1 MASYIFQKPWLW
13 SDLASSYYRG
23 SLVLYNAL
31 LPARKVNVSQLIQPL
46 HLFIDTY
53 FLTRSLSAP
62 HQAAIAK
69 SFSYTLI
76 ALYSLNLGIIEVVE
90 GDPKENS
97 PEFVIWNYTPKVLAI
112 MNAALIILG
121 TKERPMRTVAY
132 TAAVV
137 TFALDY
143 YEKLPSRI
151 SQVWDYMPW
160 ACHAL
165 NLYDGDRISA
175 VVAISRK
182 ALEWY
187 GAMPW
192 VSNVLIF
199 HQGISIWAGI
209 GLSILRYHYYKRL

>member
-23 SLVLYNAL
+23 SLVISNAL
-31 LPARKVNVSQLIQPL
+31 LPTRKINVSQLVLPL
-46 HLFIDTY
+46 YLFIDTY
-53 FLTRSLSAP
+53 FLARSLSAA
-62 HQAAIAK
+62 HQALTAK
-69 SFSYTLI
+69 SVSYTLI
-76 ALYSLNLGIIEVVE
+76 ALYSLNLGITQVME

-112 MNAALIILG
+112 MNAALIILD
-121 TKERPMRTVAY
+121 TKERPMRTFAY
-132 TAAVV
+132 TVTVV
-137 TFALDY
+137 TRALDY
-143 YEKLPSRI
+143 YRKLPSRI

-182 ALEWY
+182 VLQSY
-187 GAMPW
+187 RVMPW
-192 VSNVLIF
+192 VNDVLIF
-199 HQGISIWAGI
+199 HEGIRIWAEI